1 MKIGDRVI
9 YDRNNRYN
17 LNISGKPG
25 IIAEIA
31 ENGKLLIKFD
41 ITENEFVSL
50 WAFPSSDIEIDK
62 EWYREQKLKELGI

>member
-9 YDRNNRYN
+9 YDRNNRSN

-25 IIAEIA
+25 IITEIWQ
-31 ENGKLLIKFD
+31 NGKLLIKFD
-41 ITENEFVSL
+41 ITENEFVSM
-50 WAFPSSDIEIDK
+50 WTFPSDIEIDK

>member
-9 YDRNNRYN
+9 YDRINRSN

-25 IIAEIA
+25 IITEIWQ
-31 ENGKLLIKFD
+31 NGKLLIKFD
-41 ITENEFVSL
+41 ITENEFVSM
-50 WAFPSSDIEIDK
+50 WTFPSDIEIDK

>member
-9 YDRNNRYN
+9 YDRINRSN

-25 IIAEIA
+25 IITEIWQ
-31 ENGKLLIKFD
+31 NGKLLIKFD
-41 ITENEFVSL
+41 ITENKFVSM
-50 WAFPSSDIEIDK
+50 WTFPSDIEIDK

>member
-9 YDRNNRYN
+9 YDRINRSN

-25 IIAEIA
+25 IITEIWQ
-31 ENGKLLIKFD
+31 NGKLLIKFD
-41 ITENEFVSL
+41 ITENKFVSL
-50 WAFPSSDIEIDK
+50 WTFPSDIEIDK

>member
-9 YDRNNRYN
+9 YDRNNRSN

-31 ENGKLLIKFD
+31 EHGKLLIKFD
-41 ITENEFVSL
+41 ITENEFVSM
-50 WAFPSSDIEIDK
+50 WTFPSDIEIDK
-62 EWYREQKLKELGI
+62 EWLREQKLKELGI